1 MTAIKLAEEYILR
14 WINRPP
20 VGGLPERRA
29 LHQQHGGLRG
39 QLWVKVLIK
48 VLILE
53 EIIPAEKANQDGCVL
68 SPEWRPL
75 HQSHGGLRGQLW
87 IKILIL
93 EEIIPANKAN
103 QDGWVNRLGPFPPR
117 VYDPWERTLAHSG
130 SAVCGFQ
137 PSSFGI
143 DLHPINFLQETSFA
157 GDGTSPGNHLLS
169 LTLTA
174 RRKLVWLVLLAIIV
188 IPITSADA
196 PIPYVDVAAW
206 AFGTLANVPSI
217 YALAIPPLSSSV
229 DGRTEDT
236 IWKIA
241 RGW

>member
-1 MTAIKLAEEYILR
+1 MVVGSQKPTMTAIKLAEEYILR

-29 LHQQHGGLRG
+29 LHQQ
-39 QLWVKVLIK
+39 
-48 VLILE
+48 
-53 EIIPAEKANQDGCVL
+53 
-68 SPEWRPL
+68 
-75 HQSHGGLRGQLW
+75 HGGLRGQLW

-241 RGW
+241 RGWSVSFGQFLHSCLYCC